1 MTTTIDTQAK
11 TGTARLPSSRSL
23 RSLDRNPSSEAR
35 RKRLKLAAAN
45 AGAALA
51 LAQTKPTAADIR
63 TRVMNARADAILR
76 KYLELSADRMPEHPI
91 DPERNTFAQTKE
103 LFYKIQPAS
112 NAIHYAI
119 DAEQMQL
126 RDLLD
131 AARAAGVEPDPEWQR
146 RADLVTGA
154 LTAAQGHL
162 RAAEQALVPLLK
174 AMRAGEI

>member
-1 MTTTIDTQAK
+1 MTTTIDTPKAK
-11 TGTARLPSSRSL
+11 TGTARL
-23 RSLDRNPSSEAR
+23 
-35 RKRLKLAAAN
+35 RLASAA

-51 LAQTKPTAADIR
+51 LDQTKPTAADIR
-63 TRVMNARADAILR
+63 AQVMAARADAILR
-76 KYLELSADRMPEHPI
+76 KYLELSAGQMPEHPI
-91 DPERNTFAQTKE
+91 DPERNTFAHTME

-154 LTAAQGHL
+154 LEAAQGHL